1 VRENTLR
8 RLLDLLDPDPASAA
22 LEYKRLH
29 ERVSRYFE
37 WNSVEDPT
45 ALADEAMDR
54 LADRASRSAVEG
66 SARIQNA
73 SAFLLGVARLLLQE
87 DLRRRQK
94 RAVAVREWSAREHTA
109 GPQAEIMDRALAH
122 CLAGMP
128 VDRRALLEQYYA
140 QSGSE
145 KIQRRQKL
153 AQNLGLTLNALRN
166 RALRA
171 RQELE
176 DKIRAYLDQE
186 TK

>member
-8 RLLDLLDPDPASAA
+8 RLLEMLDPDPASAA

-54 LADRASRSAVEG
+54 LADRASRSDVEEG
-66 SARIQNA
+66 APIQNA

-94 RAVAVREWSAREHTA
+94 KVVAAREWSAREHTS
-109 GPQAEIMDRALAH
+109 GNEAEIMDRALAH

-128 VDRRALLEQYYA
+128 ADRRTLLEQYYA
-140 QSGSE
+140 HSGSE
-145 KIQRRQKL
+145 KIQRHQKL
-153 AQNLGLTLNALRN
+153 AQDLGPTLNALRN
-166 RALRA
+166 RASRA
-171 RQELE
+171 RRELE
-176 DKIRAYLDQE
+176 EEIRAYLDRQA
-186 TK
+186 K